1 MENITRPW
9 DASGNLIPG
18 TTVRQY
24 IQYLNSIEHSGN
36 VAIDR
41 TYYNLHN
48 LLIAPPDWLDLDA
61 VVNALD
67 YGYYGNPGIL
77 TK

>member
-1 MENITRPW
+1 MENVTCPW

-24 IQYLNSIEHSGN
+24 IQYLSGTEYSGN
-36 VAIDR
+36 ITIDR
-41 TYYNLHN
+41 VYYNFHDLV
-48 LLIAPPDWLDLDA
+48 IAPPDWLDLDA
-61 VVNALD
+61 VVTALD

>member
-1 MENITRPW
+1 MENIPRPW

-24 IQYLNSIEHSGN
+24 IQYLKSIEYSGN
-36 VAIDR
+36 VTIDR
-41 TYYNLHN
+41 TYYNLHS
-48 LLIAPPDWLDLDA
+48 LLIAPPDGLNLDA
-61 VVNALD
+61 VITAFD

>member
-1 MENITRPW
+1 MKPITCPW

-18 TTVRQY
+18 TTVRQC
-24 IQYLNSIEHSGN
+24 IQYLKSIEYSGN
-36 VAIDR
+36 VTIDR
-41 TYYNLHN
+41 TYYNLHS
-48 LLIAPPDWLDLDA
+48 LLIAPPDGLNLDA
-61 VVNALD
+61 VITAFD

>member
-1 MENITRPW
+1 MQNITRPW

-24 IQYLNSIEHSGN
+24 IQYLKSIEFSGN
-36 VAIDR
+36 VTIDS

-48 LLIAPPDWLDLDA
+48 LLIAPPDELDLDA
-61 VVNALD
+61 AITAFD